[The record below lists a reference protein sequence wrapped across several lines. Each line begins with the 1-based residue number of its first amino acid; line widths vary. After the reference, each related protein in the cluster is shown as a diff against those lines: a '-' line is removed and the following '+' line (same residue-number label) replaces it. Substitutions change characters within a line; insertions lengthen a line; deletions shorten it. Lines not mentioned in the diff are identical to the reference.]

1 MVLPCKYKL
10 SCDKILLAPSTLQD
24 KCEINAI
31 VLNDYLYLYLPYT
44 NLEPLTTWSIG
55 FVCPLLF
62 LLYALTT
69 RMCSFVNSHLSI
81 FLFAHNSA
89 LHVDLDSGLCLNQQD
104 LKEVT
109 QANEALLFPEQHRVD
124 PARSG
129 RVRAVAA
136 VRGASSERHERGA
149 RRALAQGRGR
159 APSVSAHALLPRGL
173 PRRAHAREG
182 NLLYLQ
188 TVGESHVISAIL
200 SFNLK
205 EAKTS

>member
-1 MVLPCKYKL
+1 
-10 SCDKILLAPSTLQD
+10 
-24 KCEINAI
+24 
-31 VLNDYLYLYLPYT
+31 
-44 NLEPLTTWSIG
+44 
-55 FVCPLLF
+55 
-62 LLYALTT
+62 
-69 RMCSFVNSHLSI
+69 MCSFVNSHLSI

-104 LKEVT
+104 LKELT
-109 QANEALLFPEQHRVD
+109 QALLFPEQHRVD
-124 PARSG
+124 PPRSG

-136 VRGASSERHERGA
+136 VRGASAERHERGA

-159 APSVSAHALLPRGL
+159 APSVGAHTLLPRGL

-182 NLLYLQ
+182 NLLHLQ
-188 TVGESHVISAIL
+188 TVGESHVITAIL

>member
-1 MVLPCKYKL
+1 M
-10 SCDKILLAPSTLQD
+10 LAPSTLQD
-24 KCEINAI
+24 KNEINAI

-104 LKEVT
+104 LKELT
-109 QANEALLFPEQHRVD
+109 QALLFPEQHRVD
-124 PARSG
+124 PPRSG

-136 VRGASSERHERGA
+136 VRGASAERHERGA

-159 APSVSAHALLPRGL
+159 APSVGAHTLLPRGL
-173 PRRAHAREG
+173 RAALTHEKETYSIYKQLVSLTLLAQSSVLILRKQRRRKPI
-182 NLLYLQ
+182 
-188 TVGESHVISAIL
+188 V
-200 SFNLK
+200 
-205 EAKTS
+205 